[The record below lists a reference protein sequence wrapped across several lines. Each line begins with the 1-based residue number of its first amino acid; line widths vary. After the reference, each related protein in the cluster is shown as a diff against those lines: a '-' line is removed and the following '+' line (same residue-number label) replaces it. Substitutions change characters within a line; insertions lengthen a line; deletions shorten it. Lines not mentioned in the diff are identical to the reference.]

1 MANNKYVDQVVLT
14 QGLNSMAQSVSKNFA
29 FKKQCIKKIEI
40 KEAIPSDR
48 TDTSDTSLVNC
59 LVITYADD
67 KLVDKAGNTIN
78 HVVNVELGDLGSKIE
93 NWVSGTDYK
102 EESIVI
108 YKQHL
113 YKCIVEPQSN
123 NLIFD
128 ETEWKLFGLDDREK
142 ALLDRLKVEEL
153 KEDAVDV
160 NKVTGYK
167 ITFKNLDENG
177 DPIESELAQVK
188 DLSKLLIDDTISK
201 TDPKASEKTL
211 SAKYVLEAIETLS
224 GTDLSSFAKKTDVFF
239 HHTTYTRA
247 LSTDDGAKEVVTTV
261 SDSSVEVAY
270 DDVVLQI
277 ADITLGEYV
286 VTGIAYDAPLFVEK
300 EGSLYKDVLSQF
312 TINVLK
318 ENPDDVDEITGYEL
332 LYRGN
337 KLYSQANKET
347 TDLDFSTLDV
357 NLPTATDE
365 EMATLYTT
373 LYNKVFD
380 PSYPGG
386 ATIEDPEMAT
396 LYETIYNKVFG
407 ETP

>member
-1 MANNKYVDQVVLT
+1 MAKKYLDSVVLT

-29 FKKQCIKKIEI
+29 FKKQSIKDIKIAP
-40 KEAIPSDR
+40 AIPSDR
-48 TDTSDTSLVNC
+48 TDPSDTSLVNC

-67 KLVDKAGNTIN
+67 KLVDKAGNTVN

-128 ETEWKLFGLDDREK
+128 KTEWKLFGLDDREK

-167 ITFKNLDENG
+167 IVFKNLGSDG
-177 DPIESELAQVK
+177 DPIDSELAQVK

-211 SAKYVLEAIETLS
+211 SAKYILEAIETLS

-239 HHTTYTRA
+239 HHTTYTRC
-247 LSTDDGAKEVVTTV
+247 LSGDEGAKEVVSAITDAETQV
-261 SDSSVEVAY
+261 LY
-270 DDVVLQI
+270 DDVLLQI

-286 VTGIAYDAPLFVEK
+286 TEGISYDTPLFVEK
-300 EGSLYKDVLSQF
+300 ESSLYKDVLSQF
-312 TINVLK
+312 TINTLK
-318 ENPDDVDEITGYEL
+318 EDVSDPDLITGYDL
-332 LYRGN
+332 LYRN
-337 KLYSQANKET
+337 KKIYSEANKEVE
-347 TDLDFSTLDV
+347 DLDFSTLDV

-365 EMATLYTT
+365 EMAALYTT
-373 LYNKVFD
+373 LYNKVFND
-380 PSYPGG
+380 PSYVE
-386 ATIEDPEMAT
+386 EDIQDPDMKA
-396 LYETIYNKVFG
+396 LYDSIYNKVFG
-407 ETP
+407 TT

>member
-1 MANNKYVDQVVLT
+1 MANKYVDQVVLT

-29 FKKQCIKKIEI
+29 FKKQSIKDIKIAP
-40 KEAIPSDR
+40 AIPSDR
-48 TDTSDTSLVNC
+48 TDPSDTSLVNC

-67 KLVDKAGNTIN
+67 KLVDKAGNTVN

-167 ITFKNLDENG
+167 ITFKNLGSDG

-188 DLSKLLIDDTISK
+188 DLPKLLIDDTISK

-211 SAKYVLEAIETLS
+211 SAKYILEAIETLS

-239 HHTTYTRA
+239 HHTTYTKA
-247 LSTDDGAKEVVTTV
+247 QSTDPDVKEVVTTV
-261 SDSSVEVAY
+261 SDASAEVAY

-277 ADITLGEYV
+277 PDILVGDFVSLGV
-286 VTGIAYDAPLFVEK
+286 AYDAALYIEK
-300 EGSLYKDVLSQF
+300 ESDLYKDVLSQF
-312 TINVLK
+312 GVTMHK
-318 ENPDDVDEITGYEL
+318 DDPSDPDLVTSIDL
-332 LYRGN
+332 LYRSK
-337 KLYSQANKET
+337 KLYSEADKEVE
-347 TDLDFSTLDV
+347 DLDFSTLDV
-357 NLPTATDE
+357 NLPTATNE
-365 EMATLYTT
+365 EMAALYADT
-373 LYNKVFD
+373 YNRVFND
-380 PSYPGG
+380 PSYVEGD
-386 ATIEDPEMAT
+386 IQDPDMKA
-396 LYETIYNKVFG
+396 LYDSIYNKVFS
-407 ETP
+407 

>member
-1 MANNKYVDQVVLT
+1 MANKYVDQVVLT

-29 FKKQCIKKIEI
+29 FKKQSIKDIKIAP
-40 KEAIPSDR
+40 AIPSDR
-48 TDTSDTSLVNC
+48 TDPSDTSVVNC

-67 KLVDKAGNTIN
+67 KLVDKAGNTVN

-108 YKQHL
+108 YNQHL

-128 ETEWKLFGLDDREK
+128 EKEWKLFGLDDREK
-142 ALLDRLKVEEL
+142 ALLDKLKVEEL

-177 DPIESELAQVK
+177 DPIESELLQTK
-188 DLSKLLIDDTISK
+188 DLFPKFVDDTVSL
-201 TDPKASEKTL
+201 TDPKAAEKLL
-211 SAKYVLEAIETLS
+211 SAKKVLDLIAVAT
-224 GTDLSSFAKKTDVFF
+224 GTDMSLYAQRNELYYT
-239 HHTTYTRA
+239 HTTYTRC
-247 LSTDDGAKEVVTTV
+247 LSSDEGAKEVVSAITSADTQV
-261 SDSSVEVAY
+261 LY
-270 DDVVLQI
+270 DDVLLQI

-337 KLYSQANKET
+337 KLYSQADKET
-347 TDLDFSTLDV
+347 TDLSFSTLDV

-373 LYNKVFD
+373 LYNKVFND
-380 PSYPGG
+380 PSYVEGD
-386 ATIEDPEMAT
+386 IQDPDMKA
-396 LYETIYNKVFG
+396 LYDSIYKKVFG
-407 ETP
+407 TT

>member
-1 MANNKYVDQVVLT
+1 MAKKYLDSVVLT
-14 QGLNSMAQSVSKNFA
+14 QGLNNMAQSVSKNFA
-29 FKKQCIKKIEI
+29 FKKESIKKIEI
-40 KEAIPSDR
+40 KEAVPSDR
-48 TDTSDTSLVNC
+48 TDPLDTSLVNC

-67 KLVDKAGNTIN
+67 KLVDKSGNTVS

-128 ETEWKLFGLDDREK
+128 ETEWALFGLDDREK

-153 KEDAVDV
+153 KEDAVDL

-177 DPIESELAQVK
+177 DPIESELLQTK
-188 DLSKLLIDDTISK
+188 DLFPKFVDDTVSL
-201 TDPKASEKTL
+201 TDPKAAEKLL
-211 SAKYVLEAIETLS
+211 SAKKVLDLIAVAT
-224 GTDLSSFAKKTDVFF
+224 GTDMSLYAQRNELYYT
-239 HHTTYTRA
+239 HTTYTRC
-247 LSTDDGAKEVVTTV
+247 LSGDEGAKEVVSAVTDAETQV
-261 SDSSVEVAY
+261 LY
-270 DDVVLQI
+270 DDVLLQI

-286 VTGIAYDAPLFVEK
+286 TTGIAYDAPLFVEK

-337 KLYSQANKET
+337 KLYSQADKET
-347 TDLDFSTLDV
+347 TDLSFSTFDV
-357 NLPTATDE
+357 NLPTASDE
-365 EMATLYTT
+365 EMAALYTT
-373 LYNKVFD
+373 LYNKVFND
-380 PSYPGG
+380 PSYVE
-386 ATIEDPEMAT
+386 EDIQDPDMKA
-396 LYETIYNKVFG
+396 LYDSIYKKVFG
-407 ETP
+407 TT

>member
-1 MANNKYVDQVVLT
+1 MAKKYLDSVVLT
-14 QGLNSMAQSVSKNFA
+14 QGLNSMAQSISKNFA
-29 FKKQCIKKIEI
+29 FKRECVKKIEI

-48 TDTSDTSLVNC
+48 TDPSDTSLVNC

-67 KLVDKAGNTIN
+67 KLVDKLGNTVN

-108 YKQHL
+108 YNQHL

-128 ETEWKLFGLDDREK
+128 KTEWKLFGLDDREK
-142 ALLDRLKVEEL
+142 ALLDSLEIEEL

-167 ITFKNLDENG
+167 IVFKNLGSDG
-177 DPIESELAQVK
+177 DPIKSELLQTK
-188 DLSKLLIDDTISK
+188 DLFPKFVDDTVSL
-201 TDPKASEKTL
+201 TDPKAAEKLL
-211 SAKYVLEAIETLS
+211 SAKKVLDLIAVAT
-224 GTDLSSFAKKTDVFF
+224 GTDMSLYAQRNELYYT
-239 HHTTYTRA
+239 HTTYTRC
-247 LSTDDGAKEVVTTV
+247 LSSDEGAKEVVSAITSADTQV
-261 SDSSVEVAY
+261 LY
-270 DDVVLQI
+270 DDVLLQI

-312 TINVLK
+312 TINTLK
-318 ENPDDVDEITGYEL
+318 EDVSDPDLITGYEL
-332 LYRGN
+332 LYRGK
-337 KLYSQANKET
+337 KLYSEANKEVE
-347 TDLDFSTLDV
+347 DLDFSTLDV

-365 EMATLYTT
+365 EMAALYTT
-373 LYNKVFD
+373 LYNKVND
-380 PSYPGG
+380 PSYVEGD
-386 ATIEDPEMAT
+386 IQDPDMKA
-396 LYETIYNKVFG
+396 LYDSIYKKVFG
-407 ETP
+407 

>member
-1 MANNKYVDQVVLT
+1 MAKKYLDSVVLT
-14 QGLNSMAQSVSKNFA
+14 QGLNNMAQSVSKNFA
-29 FKKQCIKKIEI
+29 FKRECVKKIEI
-40 KEAIPSDR
+40 KEAVPSDR
-48 TDTSDTSLVNC
+48 TDPTDTSLVNC

-67 KLVDKAGNTIN
+67 KLVDKLGNTVN

-128 ETEWKLFGLDDREK
+128 KTEWKLFGLDDREK

-153 KEDAVDV
+153 KEDAIDV

-167 ITFKNLDENG
+167 ITFKNLDKNG

-188 DLSKLLIDDTISK
+188 DLPKLLIDDTISK

-211 SAKYVLEAIETLS
+211 SAKYILEAIETLS

-239 HHTTYTRA
+239 HHTTYTRC
-247 LSTDDGAKEVVTTV
+247 LSGDDGAKEVVSAITDAETQV
-261 SDSSVEVAY
+261 LY
-270 DDVVLQI
+270 DDVLLQI

-300 EGSLYKDVLSQF
+300 ESSLYKDVLSQF

-337 KLYSQANKET
+337 KLYSEADKEN
-347 TDLDFSTLDV
+347 TDLDFDLLDV
-357 NLPTATDE
+357 KLPTATDE
-365 EMATLYTT
+365 EMAALYTT

-380 PSYPGG
+380 PSYVE
-386 ATIEDPEMAT
+386 EDIQDPDMKA
-396 LYETIYNKVFG
+396 LYDSIYNRVFG
-407 ETP
+407 TT

>member
-1 MANNKYVDQVVLT
+1 MAKKYLDSVVLT
-14 QGLNSMAQSVSKNFA
+14 QGLNSMAQSVSNNFA
-29 FKKQCIKKIEI
+29 FKKQSIKDIKI
-40 KEAIPSDR
+40 APAVPSDR
-48 TDTSDTSLVNC
+48 TDPSDTSLVNC

-67 KLVDKAGNTIN
+67 KLVDKLGNTVN

-123 NLIFD
+123 NTVFD

-167 ITFKNLDENG
+167 ISFKNLDKNG

-188 DLSKLLIDDTISK
+188 DLPKLLIDDTISK

-211 SAKYVLEAIETLS
+211 SAKYILEAIETLS

-239 HHTTYTRA
+239 HHTTYTKA
-247 LSTDDGAKEVVTTV
+247 QSTDPDTKEVVTTV
-261 SDSSVEVAY
+261 SDASAEVSY

-277 ADITLGEYV
+277 PDILVGDFVIE
-286 VTGIAYDAPLFVEK
+286 GIAYDSALYLEK
-300 EGSLYKDVLSQF
+300 ESDLYKDVLSQF
-312 TINVLK
+312 GVTMHK
-318 ENPDDVDEITGYEL
+318 DDPSDPDLVTSIDL
-332 LYRGN
+332 LYRS
-337 KLYSQANKET
+337 KKRYSEADKEVE
-347 TDLDFSTLDV
+347 DLDFSTLDV
-357 NLPTATDE
+357 NLPTATD
-365 EMATLYTT
+365 
-373 LYNKVFD
+373 
-380 PSYPGG
+380 
-386 ATIEDPEMAT
+386 
-396 LYETIYNKVFG
+396 
-407 ETP
+407 

>member
-1 MANNKYVDQVVLT
+1 MANKYVDQVVLT

-29 FKKQCIKKIEI
+29 FKKQSIKDIKI
-40 KEAIPSDR
+40 APAVPSDR
-48 TDTSDTSLVNC
+48 TDPSDTSLVNC

-67 KLVDKAGNTIN
+67 KLVDKLGNTVN

-113 YKCIVEPQSN
+113 YKCITEPQSN

-128 ETEWKLFGLDDREK
+128 KTEWKLFGLDDREK
-142 ALLDRLKVEEL
+142 ALLDRLTVEEL

-177 DPIESELAQVK
+177 DPIDSELLQTK
-188 DLSKLLIDDTISK
+188 DLFPKFVDDTVSL
-201 TDPKASEKTL
+201 TDPKAAEKLL
-211 SAKYVLEAIETLS
+211 SAKKVLDLIAVAT
-224 GTDLSSFAKKTDVFF
+224 GTDMSLYAQRNVLYYT
-239 HHTTYTRA
+239 HTTYTRC
-247 LSTDDGAKEVVTTV
+247 SSSDEGAKEVVSAITDAETQV
-261 SDSSVEVAY
+261 LY
-270 DDVVLQI
+270 DDVLLQI

-286 VTGIAYDAPLFVEK
+286 TTGIAYDAPLFVEK

-312 TINVLK
+312 TINTLK
-318 ENPDDVDEITGYEL
+318 QDDTDPDLITGYDL
-332 LYRGN
+332 LYRN
-337 KLYSQANKET
+337 KKLYSEEDKEN

-365 EMATLYTT
+365 EMAALYTT
-373 LYNKVFD
+373 LYNKVFND
-380 PSYPGG
+380 PSYVEGD
-386 ATIEDPEMAT
+386 IQDPDMKA
-396 LYETIYNKVFG
+396 LYDSIYKKVFG
-407 ETP
+407 

>member
-1 MANNKYVDQVVLT
+1 MAKKYLDSVVLT
-14 QGLNSMAQSVSKNFA
+14 QGLNNMAQSVSKNFA
-29 FKKQCIKKIEI
+29 FKKESIKKIEI
-40 KEAIPSDR
+40 KEAVPSDR
-48 TDTSDTSLVNC
+48 TDPLDTSLVNC

-67 KLVDKAGNTIN
+67 KLVDKSGNTVN

-128 ETEWKLFGLDDREK
+128 ETEWALFGLDDREK

-153 KEDAVDV
+153 KEDAVDL

-177 DPIESELAQVK
+177 DPIESELLQTK
-188 DLSKLLIDDTISK
+188 DLFPKFVDDTVSL
-201 TDPKASEKTL
+201 TDPKAAEKLL
-211 SAKYVLEAIETLS
+211 SAKKVLDLIAVAT
-224 GTDLSSFAKKTDVFF
+224 GTDMSLYAQRNELYYT
-239 HHTTYTRA
+239 HTTYTRC
-247 LSTDDGAKEVVTTV
+247 LSGDEGAKEVVSAVTDAETQV
-261 SDSSVEVAY
+261 LY
-270 DDVVLQI
+270 DDVLLQI

-286 VTGIAYDAPLFVEK
+286 TTGIAYDAPLFVEK

-337 KLYSQANKET
+337 KLYSQADKET
-347 TDLDFSTLDV
+347 TDLSFSTFDV
-357 NLPTATDE
+357 NLPTASDE
-365 EMATLYTT
+365 EMAALYTT
-373 LYNKVFD
+373 LYNKVFND
-380 PSYPGG
+380 PSYVE
-386 ATIEDPEMAT
+386 EDIQDPDMKA
-396 LYETIYNKVFG
+396 LYDSIYKKVFG
-407 ETP
+407 TT

>member
-1 MANNKYVDQVVLT
+1 MAKKYLDSVVLT
-14 QGLNSMAQSVSKNFA
+14 QGLNNMAQSISKNFA
-29 FKKQCIKKIEI
+29 FKRECVKKIEI

-48 TDTSDTSLVNC
+48 TDPSDTSLVNC

-67 KLVDKAGNTIN
+67 KLVDKLGNTVN

-113 YKCIVEPQSN
+113 YKCIVEPQADN
-123 NLIFD
+123 TTFD

-167 ITFKNLDENG
+167 ITFKNLDKNG
-177 DPIESELAQVK
+177 DPIKSELLQTK
-188 DLSKLLIDDTISK
+188 DLFSKFVDDTVSL
-201 TDPKASEKTL
+201 TDPKAAEKLL
-211 SAKYVLEAIETLS
+211 SAKKVLDLIAVAT
-224 GTDLSSFAKKTDVFF
+224 GTDMSLYAQRNELYYT
-239 HHTTYTRA
+239 HTTYTRC
-247 LSTDDGAKEVVTTV
+247 LSGDEGAKEVVSAITDAETQV
-261 SDSSVEVAY
+261 LY
-270 DDVVLQI
+270 DDVLLQI

-312 TINVLK
+312 TINTLK
-318 ENPDDVDEITGYEL
+318 EDVSDPDLITGYDL
-332 LYRGN
+332 LYRGK
-337 KLYSQANKET
+337 KLYSEANKEVE
-347 TDLDFSTLDV
+347 DLDFSTLDV

-365 EMATLYTT
+365 EMAALYTT
-373 LYNKVFD
+373 LYNKVFND
-380 PSYPGG
+380 PSYVEGD
-386 ATIEDPEMAT
+386 IQDPEMKS
-396 LYETIYNKVFG
+396 LYDSIYNKVFG
-407 ETP
+407 TT

>member
-1 MANNKYVDQVVLT
+1 MANKYVDQVVLT

-29 FKKQCIKKIEI
+29 FKKQSIKDIKIAP
-40 KEAIPSDR
+40 AIPSDR
-48 TDTSDTSLVNC
+48 TDPSDTSLVNC

-67 KLVDKAGNTIN
+67 KLVDKLGNTVN

-128 ETEWKLFGLDDREK
+128 ETEWTLFGLDDREK

-167 ITFKNLDENG
+167 IKFKNLDENG
-177 DPIESELAQVK
+177 DPIESELAQIK
-188 DLSKLLIDDTISK
+188 DLPKLLIDDTISK

-211 SAKYVLEAIETLS
+211 SAKYILEAIETLS

-239 HHTTYTRA
+239 HHTTYTKA
-247 LSTDDGAKEVVTTV
+247 QSTDPDVKEVVTTV
-261 SDSSVEVAY
+261 SDASAEVAY

-277 ADITLGEYV
+277 PDILVGDFVSLGV
-286 VTGIAYDAPLFVEK
+286 AYDAALYIEK
-300 EGSLYKDVLSQF
+300 ESDLYKDVLSQF
-312 TINVLK
+312 GVTMHK
-318 ENPDDVDEITGYEL
+318 DEPSDPDLVTSIDL
-332 LYRGN
+332 LYRGK
-337 KLYSQANKET
+337 KLYSEANKEVE
-347 TDLDFSTLDV
+347 DLDFSTLDV

-380 PSYPGG
+380 PSYVEGD
-386 ATIEDPEMAT
+386 IQDPDMKA
-396 LYETIYNKVFG
+396 LYDSIYNKVFG
-407 ETP
+407 

>member
-1 MANNKYVDQVVLT
+1 MANKYVNQVVLT

-29 FKKQCIKKIEI
+29 FKNQSIKKIEI
-40 KEAIPSDR
+40 KEAVPSDR
-48 TDTSDTSLVNC
+48 TDPSDTSLVNC

-67 KLVDKAGNTIN
+67 KLVDKLGNTVN

-113 YKCIVEPQSN
+113 YKCIVEPQNN

-128 ETEWKLFGLDDREK
+128 KTEWKLFGLDDREK

-167 ITFKNLDENG
+167 ITFKNLDKNG
-177 DPIESELAQVK
+177 DPIKSELLQTK
-188 DLSKLLIDDTISK
+188 DLFPKFVDDTVSL
-201 TDPKASEKTL
+201 TDPKAAEKLL
-211 SAKYVLEAIETLS
+211 SAKKVLDLIAVAT
-224 GTDLSSFAKKTDVFF
+224 GTDMSLYAQRNELYYT
-239 HHTTYTRA
+239 HTTYTRC
-247 LSTDDGAKEVVTTV
+247 LSGDEGAKEVVSAITD
-261 SDSSVEVAY
+261 SDTQVLY
-270 DDVVLQI
+270 DDVLLQI

-286 VTGIAYDAPLFVEK
+286 VTGIAYDSPLFVEK

-318 ENPDDVDEITGYEL
+318 ENPDDVDEITVYEL
-332 LYRGN
+332 LYRGK
-337 KLYSQANKET
+337 KLYSEANKEN

-365 EMATLYTT
+365 EMAALYADT
-373 LYNKVFD
+373 YNKVFND
-380 PSYPGG
+380 PSYVEGD
-386 ATIEDPEMAT
+386 IQDPDMKA
-396 LYETIYNKVFG
+396 LYDSIYRKVFG
-407 ETP
+407 

>member
-1 MANNKYVDQVVLT
+1 MAKKYLDSVVLT
-14 QGLNSMAQSVSKNFA
+14 QGLNNMAQSVSKNFA
-29 FKKQCIKKIEI
+29 FKKESIKKIEI

-48 TDTSDTSLVNC
+48 TDPSDTSLVNC

-67 KLVDKAGNTIN
+67 KLVDKLGNTVN

-113 YKCIVEPQSN
+113 YKCIVEPQADN
-123 NLIFD
+123 TTFD

-167 ITFKNLDENG
+167 IVFKNLGSDG
-177 DPIESELAQVK
+177 DPIKSELLQTK
-188 DLSKLLIDDTISK
+188 DLFSKFVDDTVSL
-201 TDPKASEKTL
+201 TDPKAAEKLL
-211 SAKYVLEAIETLS
+211 SAKKVLDLIAVAT
-224 GTDLSSFAKKTDVFF
+224 GTDMSLYAQRNELYYT
-239 HHTTYTRA
+239 HTTYTRC
-247 LSTDDGAKEVVTTV
+247 LSSDEGAKEVVSAITDADTQV
-261 SDSSVEVAY
+261 LY
-270 DDVVLQI
+270 DDVLLQI

-286 VTGIAYDAPLFVEK
+286 TTGIAYDAPLFVEK

-337 KLYSQANKET
+337 KLYSQADKED

-365 EMATLYTT
+365 EMAALYTT
-373 LYNKVFD
+373 LYNEVFND
-380 PSYPGG
+380 PSYVEGD
-386 ATIEDPEMAT
+386 IQDPDMKS
-396 LYETIYNKVFG
+396 LYDSIYNKVFG
-407 ETP
+407 

>member
-1 MANNKYVDQVVLT
+1 MAKKYLDSVVLT
-14 QGLNSMAQSVSKNFA
+14 QGLNNMAQSVSKNFA
-29 FKKQCIKKIEI
+29 FKKESIKKIEI

-48 TDTSDTSLVNC
+48 TDPSDTSLVNC

-67 KLVDKAGNTIN
+67 KLVDKLGNTVN

-128 ETEWKLFGLDDREK
+128 KSEWKLFGLDDREK

-239 HHTTYTRA
+239 HHTTYTKA
-247 LSTDDGAKEVVTTV
+247 QSTDPDTKEVVTTV
-261 SDSSVEVAY
+261 SDASAEVSY

-277 ADITLGEYV
+277 PDILVGDFIIE
-286 VTGIAYDAPLFVEK
+286 GIAYDAPLYLEK
-300 EGSLYKDVLSQF
+300 ESDLYKDVLSQF
-312 TINVLK
+312 GVTMHK
-318 ENPDDVDEITGYEL
+318 DDPSDPDLVTSIDL
-332 LYRGN
+332 LYRGK
-337 KLYSQANKET
+337 KLYSEANKET

-357 NLPTATDE
+357 ELPTATDE
-365 EMATLYTT
+365 EMEALYTT
-373 LYNKVFD
+373 LYNKVND
-380 PSYPGG
+380 PSYVEGD
-386 ATIEDPEMAT
+386 IQDPDMKA
-396 LYETIYNKVFG
+396 LYDSIYNKVFG
-407 ETP
+407 